1 MNLGLHGLMIA
12 VMAWTML
19 VAVSGASALLG
30 AVVLIA
36 ASVPCALVARRS
48 ASGWRHIVDLWAMAG
63 LLIVAATSALP
74 AISRLAASPLTSS
87 AVMGGMAH
95 GVAMSLASPSGLALA
110 VVAAW
115 LTCRLALTAGA
126 VRRGERMARLGLGS
140 AVVTAA
146 GLGLMLAFH

>member
-48 ASGWRHIVDLWAMAG
+48 ASGWRQ
-63 LLIVAATSALP
+63 IVAATSALP